1 MVFLFVLLKMA
12 EVVGISVTL
21 MSKIF
26 LFLEYFYSLHSIFYM
41 SVF

>member
-12 EVVGISVTL
+12 EIVEISVTL
-21 MSKIF
+21 MSEIF
-26 LFLEYFYSLHSIFYM
+26 LFLECFYSLHRIFYM